1 MLEGALDRNGA
12 DSTHM
17 CWKGGFL
24 HWLALWELGSWITS
38 FSVAV
43 IKYGDCGNVWKR
55 SFFGLSSGGLDSIM
69 AAGSRSRKLRAHT
82 LNCKRA

>member
-1 MLEGALDRNGA
+1 MARTAHTYAG
-12 DSTHM
+12 
-17 CWKGGFL
+17 KGGFL

-38 FSVAV
+38 SSVAV

-55 SFFGLSSGGLDSIM
+55 SLFGLSSGGLDSTK

-82 LNCKRA
+82 LNCKSKAESVNRQ